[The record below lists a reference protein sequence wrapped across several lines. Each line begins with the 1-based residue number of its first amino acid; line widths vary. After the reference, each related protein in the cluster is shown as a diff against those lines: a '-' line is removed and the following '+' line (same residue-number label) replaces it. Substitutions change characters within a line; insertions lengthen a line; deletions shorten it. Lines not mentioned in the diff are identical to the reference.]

1 MPAVPHVGLFRL
13 RAFEMPSA
21 RSATFT
27 GFGAIGLWG
36 LLALFTTASGKVP
49 PFQLTAMTFA
59 IGGAIGLAVVMT
71 RPGGLGALAQP
82 PLVWLHGVA
91 GLFGY
96 HALYFTALRFAPAA
110 EANLLNYLWPLLIV
124 VFSALL
130 PGHRLRLHHVA
141 GAALGLAGTA
151 LIIAGRGGL
160 GSGFAAGH
168 LVGYAAAVACALVWA
183 AYSVSARLLPGVP
196 TEAVAGFCLATAVLA
211 GLCHL
216 AFETTVWPADAAEW
230 LAVAALGLGPVGA
243 AFYLWDRGMKRGDIQ
258 VLGAASYAAPVLST
272 LALVAFGFAAPTA
285 SLAVAV
291 ALIVLGSLIASRD
304 MLRRRPA

>member
-1 MPAVPHVGLFRL
+1 MS
-13 RAFEMPSA
+13 SA

-27 GFGAIGLWG
+27 GFGAIALWG
-36 LLALFTTASGKVP
+36 LLALFTTASGAVP

-59 IGGAIGLAVVMT
+59 VGGAMGLAVVAM
-71 RPGGLGALAQP
+71 RPGGLALLVQP
-82 PLVWLHGVA
+82 PRVWLHGVA

-141 GAALGLAGTA
+141 GAALGLAGTV

-160 GSGFAAGH
+160 GGGFETSH
-168 LVGYAAAVACALVWA
+168 LVGYGAAVACALVWSI
-183 AYSVSARLLPGVP
+183 YSVTARLLPDVP

-216 AFETTVWPADAAEW
+216 AFETTVWPAGLAEW
-230 LAVAALGLGPVGA
+230 LAVLALGLGPVGA

-272 LALVAFGFAAPTA
+272 LALVVFRFARPSL
-285 SLAVAV
+285 SLAAAV
-291 ALIVLGSLIASRD
+291 ALIVLGSLVASRD
-304 MLRRRPA
+304 MLRRQPA